1 MRNKGFFWFLTVLL
15 TAICL
20 YQLSFTWVTSNT
32 EAKADKEADIRLAE
46 LKEEATKNEGIAY
59 LPNNTKVDFSKS
71 DAEEIAK
78 SAFVNQVLKEKAD
91 SPVYPIFGSTFK
103 DVKQRSLAFGLDL
116 VGGMSVT
123 LEISIPDLVKSFARN
138 ERDSHFKKPYEA
150 ALATYAK
157 DGGDFIS
164 IYMQEHKKHNGDFQ
178 IVRLLDIEEISTL
191 SINSSN
197 DEVISFLREK
207 VSSSMSGV
215 EQIMERRINQ
225 FGVAQPNIQRDAT
238 KNRLYIEL
246 PGVQDETTVAERL
259 QSTAN
264 LQFFETYQANEIA
277 SQWNQASVI
286 SKQTTEEKNKSNDTT
301 AVESL
306 ESLTSLEAN
315 ASKGLSDLVQPAG
328 TYSIGFVSPE
338 DKSAVDDLLRRKD
351 ILSIFPEDLK
361 FMWSSEMESIG
372 NNSKEMAYTLYAV
385 RIPANGKA
393 KVGGTDIKSAST
405 GFDQSSSLITVDL
418 SMSQV
423 GAEKWGQMT
432 SENVGRV
439 VAITMDDVIYSA
451 PRVINA
457 ITAGNTQISGSF
469 SVEEAKGLSGLL
481 NGGAL
486 PAPCVIKDQSKV
498 GPTIGAE
505 NTKLGLVS
513 FGIALAC
520 IFIYMIFY
528 YGKAGIVADIALFAN
543 IIFIFGTL
551 ASFGAVLTLAGIAG
565 VVLTIGMAVD
575 ANVIIFERVREE
587 IAAGKDNR
595 SAIDSGFKKS
605 LSSIIDANVTT
616 LLTAIILKVF
626 GSGVIESFA
635 TTLIIGLFTSLFA
648 ALVIS
653 RLIMIWMMNKGKEI
667 NFDSNITRNAF
678 KGLNIDFIGKRKMYY
693 GISSILVIGSLLALF
708 TKGLNPSV
716 EFSGGRTFGVKFEN
730 SAEKEIE
737 YLRANLET
745 VFVENGKISS
755 IDVKTKSTN
764 YFVEITT
771 NYKRS
776 DEKANNLVKEKLIE
790 GLKLSESKLG
800 KFDIVESRSVSPS
813 VSQELINSSSIAVI
827 LSIIMIFA
835 YILIRF
841 GKWQYSAGAILSLA
855 HDVTIV
861 LGIYALFNGILP
873 FNMDI
878 DQAFIAAILTLIG
891 YSINDTVIV
900 FDRIREITRF
910 KPKTDS
916 ITNINEALNSTM
928 ARTVNTSF
936 TTFFVLLVVFVF
948 GPAVIQGFVFAMMIG
963 VVIGT
968 YSSLYI
974 ATPFLVDSESKKV

>member
-1 MRNKGFFWFLTVLL
+1 
-15 TAICL
+15 
-20 YQLSFTWVTSNT
+20 
-32 EAKADKEADIRLAE
+32 
-46 LKEEATKNEGIAY
+46 
-59 LPNNTKVDFSKS
+59 
-71 DAEEIAK
+71 
-78 SAFVNQVLKEKAD
+78 
-91 SPVYPIFGSTFK
+91 
-103 DVKQRSLAFGLDL
+103 
-116 VGGMSVT
+116 
-123 LEISIPDLVKSFARN
+123 
-138 ERDSHFKKPYEA
+138 
-150 ALATYAK
+150 
-157 DGGDFIS
+157 
-164 IYMQEHKKHNGDFQ
+164 
-178 IVRLLDIEEISTL
+178 
-191 SINSSN
+191 
-197 DEVISFLREK
+197 
-207 VSSSMSGV
+207 
-215 EQIMERRINQ
+215 
-225 FGVAQPNIQRDAT
+225 
-238 KNRLYIEL
+238 
-246 PGVQDETTVAERL
+246 
-259 QSTAN
+259 
-264 LQFFETYQANEIA
+264 
-277 SQWNQASVI
+277 
-286 SKQTTEEKNKSNDTT
+286 
-301 AVESL
+301 
-306 ESLTSLEAN
+306 
-315 ASKGLSDLVQPAG
+315 
-328 TYSIGFVSPE
+328 
-338 DKSAVDDLLRRKD
+338 
-351 ILSIFPEDLK
+351 
-361 FMWSSEMESIG
+361 
-372 NNSKEMAYTLYAV
+372 
-385 RIPANGKA
+385 
-393 KVGGTDIKSAST
+393 
-405 GFDQSSSLITVDL
+405 ITVDL
-418 SMSQV
+418 TMSQV

-469 SVEEAKGLSGLL
+469 SVDEAKGLAGLL

-505 NTKLGLVS
+505 NTKLGLIS
-513 FGIALAC
+513 FAVALAC

-575 ANVIIFERVREE
+575 ANVIIFERIREE
-587 IAAGKDNR
+587 IASGKDNR
-595 SAIDSGFKKS
+595 SAIDAGFKKS

-653 RLIMIWMMNKGKEI
+653 RLIMIWMLNKGKEI
-667 NFDSNITRNAF
+667 NFDSKITRNAF
-678 KGLNIDFIGKRKMYY
+678 KGLNIDFIGKRKMFY
-693 GISSILVIGSLLALF
+693 GISAVLVVISLIAIF

-737 YLRANLET
+737 YLRGNLET
-745 VFVENGKISS
+745 VFVENGKKAST
-755 IDVKTKSTN
+755 DVKTKSTN
-764 YFVEITT
+764 FFVEITT

-776 DEKANNLVKEKLIE
+776 DETANNLVKEKLIE
-790 GLKLSESKLG
+790 GLKLSEGKLG

-813 VSQELINSSSIAVI
+813 VSQELINSSSLAVI

-861 LGIYALFNGILP
+861 LGIYAIFNGILP
-873 FNMDI
+873 FNMDV

-910 KPKTDS
+910 RPQTDTQ
-916 ITNINEALNSTM
+916 TNINEALNSTM
-928 ARTVNTSF
+928 SRTINTSF

-968 YSSLYI
+968 YSSIYI
-974 ATPFLVDSESKKV
+974 ATPFIVDSESKKIAKK

>member
-1 MRNKGFFWFLTVLL
+1 M
-15 TAICL
+15 
-20 YQLSFTWVTSNT
+20 
-32 EAKADKEADIRLAE
+32 
-46 LKEEATKNEGIAY
+46 
-59 LPNNTKVDFSKS
+59 
-71 DAEEIAK
+71 
-78 SAFVNQVLKEKAD
+78 
-91 SPVYPIFGSTFK
+91 
-103 DVKQRSLAFGLDL
+103 
-116 VGGMSVT
+116 
-123 LEISIPDLVKSFARN
+123 
-138 ERDSHFKKPYEA
+138 
-150 ALATYAK
+150 
-157 DGGDFIS
+157 
-164 IYMQEHKKHNGDFQ
+164 
-178 IVRLLDIEEISTL
+178 
-191 SINSSN
+191 
-197 DEVISFLREK
+197 
-207 VSSSMSGV
+207 
-215 EQIMERRINQ
+215 
-225 FGVAQPNIQRDAT
+225 
-238 KNRLYIEL
+238 
-246 PGVQDETTVAERL
+246 
-259 QSTAN
+259 
-264 LQFFETYQANEIA
+264 
-277 SQWNQASVI
+277 
-286 SKQTTEEKNKSNDTT
+286 
-301 AVESL
+301 
-306 ESLTSLEAN
+306 
-315 ASKGLSDLVQPAG
+315 
-328 TYSIGFVSPE
+328 
-338 DKSAVDDLLRRKD
+338 
-351 ILSIFPEDLK
+351 
-361 FMWSSEMESIG
+361 
-372 NNSKEMAYTLYAV
+372 
-385 RIPANGKA
+385 
-393 KVGGTDIKSAST
+393 
-405 GFDQSSSLITVDL
+405 
-418 SMSQV
+418 
-423 GAEKWGQMT
+423 
-432 SENVGRV
+432 
-439 VAITMDDVIYSA
+439 
-451 PRVINA
+451 
-457 ITAGNTQISGSF
+457 
-469 SVEEAKGLSGLL
+469 
-481 NGGAL
+481 
-486 PAPCVIKDQSKV
+486 
-498 GPTIGAE
+498 
-505 NTKLGLVS
+505 
-513 FGIALAC
+513 
-520 IFIYMIFY
+520 
-528 YGKAGIVADIALFAN
+528 
-543 IIFIFGTL
+543 
-551 ASFGAVLTLAGIAG
+551 
-565 VVLTIGMAVD
+565 
-575 ANVIIFERVREE
+575 
-587 IAAGKDNR
+587 
-595 SAIDSGFKKS
+595 
-605 LSSIIDANVTT
+605 SSIIDANVTT

>member
-1 MRNKGFFWFLTVLL
+1 
-15 TAICL
+15 
-20 YQLSFTWVTSNT
+20 
-32 EAKADKEADIRLAE
+32 
-46 LKEEATKNEGIAY
+46 
-59 LPNNTKVDFSKS
+59 
-71 DAEEIAK
+71 
-78 SAFVNQVLKEKAD
+78 
-91 SPVYPIFGSTFK
+91 
-103 DVKQRSLAFGLDL
+103 
-116 VGGMSVT
+116 
-123 LEISIPDLVKSFARN
+123 
-138 ERDSHFKKPYEA
+138 
-150 ALATYAK
+150 
-157 DGGDFIS
+157 
-164 IYMQEHKKHNGDFQ
+164 
-178 IVRLLDIEEISTL
+178 
-191 SINSSN
+191 
-197 DEVISFLREK
+197 
-207 VSSSMSGV
+207 
-215 EQIMERRINQ
+215 
-225 FGVAQPNIQRDAT
+225 
-238 KNRLYIEL
+238 
-246 PGVQDETTVAERL
+246 
-259 QSTAN
+259 
-264 LQFFETYQANEIA
+264 
-277 SQWNQASVI
+277 
-286 SKQTTEEKNKSNDTT
+286 
-301 AVESL
+301 
-306 ESLTSLEAN
+306 
-315 ASKGLSDLVQPAG
+315 
-328 TYSIGFVSPE
+328 
-338 DKSAVDDLLRRKD
+338 
-351 ILSIFPEDLK
+351 
-361 FMWSSEMESIG
+361 
-372 NNSKEMAYTLYAV
+372 
-385 RIPANGKA
+385 
-393 KVGGTDIKSAST
+393 
-405 GFDQSSSLITVDL
+405 
-418 SMSQV
+418 
-423 GAEKWGQMT
+423 
-432 SENVGRV
+432 
-439 VAITMDDVIYSA
+439 
-451 PRVINA
+451 
-457 ITAGNTQISGSF
+457 
-469 SVEEAKGLSGLL
+469 
-481 NGGAL
+481 
-486 PAPCVIKDQSKV
+486 
-498 GPTIGAE
+498 
-505 NTKLGLVS
+505 
-513 FGIALAC
+513 
-520 IFIYMIFY
+520 
-528 YGKAGIVADIALFAN
+528 
-543 IIFIFGTL
+543 
-551 ASFGAVLTLAGIAG
+551 
-565 VVLTIGMAVD
+565 
-575 ANVIIFERVREE
+575 
-587 IAAGKDNR
+587 
-595 SAIDSGFKKS
+595 
-605 LSSIIDANVTT
+605 
-616 LLTAIILKVF
+616 
-626 GSGVIESFA
+626 
-635 TTLIIGLFTSLFA
+635 
-648 ALVIS
+648 
-653 RLIMIWMMNKGKEI
+653 
-667 NFDSNITRNAF
+667 
-678 KGLNIDFIGKRKMYY
+678 MYY